1 MISFRAVTA
10 RYAATAK
17 NAVDAISFEARPGE
31 ITAVVGPNGSGK
43 STLVRALL
51 RRIDLLSGSIA
62 LADTDIREMSAAAI
76 ASAVAILP
84 QREDPVFPLSVVS
97 YVGLGRYPHLGLWK
111 NGSPKDST
119 AVSMAMQRA
128 EVSSF
133 ALRKTDQLSGGEWQR
148 VRIGRALAQESRAIV
163 LDEPT
168 TFLDISHEMAL
179 FELLADLA
187 RDGLA
192 VLVVSHELNLVARF
206 ASKIV
211 LLREGKV
218 VAAGKPEDVMRAD
231 ILERV
236 FDWPLHVTNDSTLG
250 APALFPLRRPTS
262 THTSTHP

>member
-1 MISFRAVTA
+1 MISFSDVTA

-17 NAVDAISFEARPGE
+17 NAVDGISFEAKVGQ

-51 RRIDLLSGSIA
+51 RRINLLEGTIA
-62 LADTDIREMSAAAI
+62 LAGTDVRAMSSSEV
-76 ASAVAILP
+76 ASTVAILP
-84 QREDPVFPLSVVS
+84 QREDSVFPLTVES
-97 YVGLGRYPHLGLWK
+97 YVGLGRYPRLGLWK
-111 NGSPKDST
+111 NESPGDSA
-119 AVSMAMQRA
+119 AVGRAMQRA

-148 VRIGRALAQESRAIV
+148 VRIARALAQESRAIV

-187 RDGLA
+187 NDGLA

-218 VAAGKPEDVMRAD
+218 VAAGKPGDVMRAD

-236 FDWPLHVTNDSTLG
+236 FDWPLHVTNDSILG
-250 APALFPLRRPTS
+250 APALFPLRRPNS
-262 THTSTHP
+262 THTSTHQ